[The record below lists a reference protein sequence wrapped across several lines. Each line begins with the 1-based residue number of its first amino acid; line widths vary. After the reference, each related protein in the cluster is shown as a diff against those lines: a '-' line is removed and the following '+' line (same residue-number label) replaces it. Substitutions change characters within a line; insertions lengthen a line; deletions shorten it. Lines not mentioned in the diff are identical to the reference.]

1 MAEIGIDKTSGA
13 PTNVRAVVG
22 AFSKP
27 EDKLKALK
35 QFFPDAEPTDGTML
49 GDGNFVYTDPQT
61 GLLTLY
67 NETDGGL
74 FNMGISAGDVAEFG
88 KEMAQTMGGMIGGT
102 IATVGGQTGPQVF
115 TPEEMV
121 TVPAAAA
128 MGSEMAGQ
136 LYDSTIDL
144 MLDKPIPRGSVVER
158 TIGAGENILG
168 EMVGGKAFQKLL
180 DGAGSVSKGLIQ
192 KVLGVTGERK
202 ELAKKSIQDAKEL
215 GVKIPTAGVATN
227 APIIQFIEKRLEQ
240 FPTGAGKFRD
250 TFDEF
255 KRTIVSATDEISQ
268 KYSKESG
275 VEGGEIGS
283 EIRKGINKAKFKFLA
298 DQTRLYDEAFDL
310 VGDQAKG
317 ELKNLKKLKTEL
329 LQKYNQNPKAFN
341 EYMGGSLKKIDDILS
356 QEGVMD
362 LKALRELRTAI
373 RLSTDGM
380 GMGSVGIT
388 KPQSRYM
395 TKIYDALT
403 EDIKGIVLASGGE
416 KAAKAMAKAD
426 AYTANRMQFDVV
438 PVINK
443 ILDMDTDL
451 KAYNFLVQGSKES
464 SDQLKRVL
472 RNLPENERN
481 FVKASMLNRLGYQK
495 PGGAKLESDFSVNSF
510 LTNFSKLSNS
520 AKDALFDKD
529 TKARQS
535 LDKIVDLLENFKSTQ
550 SYANVSKTGDMIATG
565 LAFVPLGYGGFMM
578 QSGDVISGG
587 LTMASGLI
595 PPHFASKLVTNEDFI
610 NWIADAAPKMG
621 RNPADIPFHLGRLM
635 EIFSGDES
643 MSAAALSYVQALAPS
658 IVGEAEASD
667 MESGV
672 LQEPQNPSEI
682 VEFARTIDDNTKQ
695 KIIDASGINKLQE
708 DMNIQ
713 NRLLNEM

>member
-1 MAEIGIDKTSGA
+1 MADIGIDKTTGA
-13 PTNVRAVVG
+13 PLNVRAVV
-22 AFSKP
+22 ASFNKP

-35 QFFPDAEPTDGTML
+35 QYFSDAEPTDGTML
-49 GDGNFVYTDPQT
+49 GEGNFVYTDPET

-74 FNMGISAGDVAEFG
+74 FDAGITAGDVLEFG
-88 KEMAQTMGGMIGGT
+88 KEIVQTGGGMIGGG
-102 IATVGGQTGPQVF
+102 IATVAGQAGPQMF
-115 TPEEMV
+115 TPEEMI
-121 TVPAAAA
+121 TVPAGAA
-128 MGSEMAGQ
+128 MGSELAGQ
-136 LYDSTIDL
+136 GYDIAMDL
-144 MLDKPIPRGSVVER
+144 MLDKPISRGTLPERVV
-158 TIGAGENILG
+158 GAGENIFG

-180 DGAGSVSKGLIQ
+180 DGAGSVSKGVIQ

-215 GVKIPTAGVATN
+215 GIKIPSAGVATN
-227 APIIQFIEKRLEQ
+227 SPIIQFIEKRLEQ

-250 TFDEF
+250 NFDEF
-255 KRTIVSATDEISQ
+255 KRTIVSATDDISQ

-275 VEGGEIGS
+275 IEGGEIGS
-283 EIRKGINKAKFKFLA
+283 EIRKGINKAKFKFLS
-298 DQTRLYDEAFDL
+298 DQTKLYDEAFDL
-310 VGDQAKG
+310 VGEGAKG
-317 ELKNLKKLKTEL
+317 ELKNLKILKDEL
-329 LQKYNQNPKAFN
+329 LVKFNQNPKAFG

-356 QEGVMD
+356 QEGAMD

-373 RLSTDGM
+373 RLSTDATGM
-380 GMGSVGIT
+380 GTVGIT

-395 TKIYDALT
+395 TKVYDALT
-403 EDIKGIVLASGGE
+403 EDIKGIVLANGGE

-426 AYTANRMQFDVV
+426 AYTANRMKFDVV

-529 TKARQS
+529 TQARQS
-535 LDKIVDLLENFKSTQ
+535 LDKILDLLENFKSTQ
-550 SYANVSKTGDMIATG
+550 SYANVSRTGDMIATG

-578 QSGDVISGG
+578 QSGDVVSGG

-595 PPHFASKLVTNEDFI
+595 PPHFASKLVTNENFI

-658 IVGEAEASD
+658 IVGEAEASS
-667 MESGV
+667 MKSGI
-672 LQEPQNPSEI
+672 LQEPQTPSEI
-682 VEFARTIDDNTKQ
+682 VQFAKELNPATKE
-695 KIIDASGINKLQE
+695 KIRNMNLINLSPVPEKAL
-708 DMNIQ
+708 
-713 NRLLNEM
+713 

>member
-1 MAEIGIDKTSGA
+1 MAEIGIDKTTGA
-13 PTNVRAVVG
+13 PLNVRAVV
-22 AFSKP
+22 ASFSKP

-35 QFFPDAEPTDGTML
+35 QYFPDAEPTDGTML
-49 GDGNFVYTDPQT
+49 GEGNFVYTDPET

-74 FNMGISAGDVAEFG
+74 FDAGITAGDVLEFG
-88 KEMAQTMGGMIGGT
+88 KEIVQTAGGMIGGG
-102 IATVGGQTGPQVF
+102 IATVAGQAGPQMF
-115 TPEEMV
+115 TPEEMI
-121 TVPAAAA
+121 TVPAGAA
-128 MGSEMAGQ
+128 MGSELAGQ
-136 LYDSTIDL
+136 GYDIAMDL
-144 MLDKPIPRGSVVER
+144 MLDKPISRGTLPERVV
-158 TIGAGENILG
+158 GAGENVFG
-168 EMVGGKAFQKLL
+168 EMVAGKAFQKLL
-180 DGAGSVSKGLIQ
+180 DGAGSVSKGVIQ

-202 ELAKKSIQDAKEL
+202 ELAKKSIQDAQEL

-227 APIIQFIEKRLEQ
+227 SPIIQFIEKRLEQ

-255 KRTIVSATDEISQ
+255 KRNIVSATDEISQ

-275 VEGGEIGS
+275 IEGGEIGS

-298 DQTRLYDEAFDL
+298 DQTKLYDEAFDL
-310 VGDQAKG
+310 VGDGAKG
-317 ELKNLKKLKTEL
+317 ELKNLKKLKADL
-329 LQKYNQNPKAFN
+329 LVKYNQNPKAFG
-341 EYMGGSLKKIDDILS
+341 EYMGGSLKKIEDILS

-373 RLSTDGM
+373 RLSTDATGI
-380 GMGSVGIT
+380 GTVGIT

-395 TKIYDALT
+395 TKVYEALT
-403 EDIKGIVLASGGE
+403 DDIKGIVLASGGE

-426 AYTANRMQFDVV
+426 AYTANRMKLDVV

-535 LDKIVDLLENFKSTQ
+535 LDKIVDLLENFKSAQ
-550 SYANVSKTGDMIATG
+550 SYANVSKTGDMIATAM
-565 LAFVPLGYGGFMM
+565 AFVPLGYGGFMV
-578 QSGDVISGG
+578 QGGDLISGG

-595 PPHFASKLVTNEDFI
+595 PPHYMSKLVTNEKFI
-610 NWIADAAPKMG
+610 NWIADASPKMG

-643 MSAAALSYVQALAPS
+643 MSAAALSYVNALVPS
-658 IVGEAEASD
+658 IVGSAEASN
-667 MESGV
+667 MTEGV
-672 LQEPQNPSEI
+672 LQEPQTPSEI
-682 VEFARTIDDNTKQ
+682 VQFAKELNPATKE
-695 KIIDASGINKLQE
+695 KIRNMNLINLSPVPEKAL
-708 DMNIQ
+708 
-713 NRLLNEM
+713 

>member
-1 MAEIGIDKTSGA
+1 MAVIGIDKTTGA
-13 PTNVRAVVG
+13 PLNVRAIV
-22 AFSKP
+22 ASFNKP

-35 QFFPDAEPTDGTML
+35 QYFPDAEPTDGTML
-49 GDGNFVYTDPQT
+49 GEGNFVYTDPET

-74 FNMGISAGDVAEFG
+74 FDAGITAGDVLEFG
-88 KEMAQTMGGMIGGT
+88 KEIVQTGGGMIGGG
-102 IATVGGQTGPQVF
+102 IATVAGQAGPQMF
-115 TPEEMV
+115 TPEEMI
-121 TVPAAAA
+121 TVPAGAA
-128 MGSEMAGQ
+128 MGSELAGQ
-136 LYDSTIDL
+136 GYDIAMDL
-144 MLDKPIPRGSVVER
+144 MLDKPISRGTLPER
-158 TIGAGENILG
+158 TIGSAENIMG
-168 EMVGGKAFQKLL
+168 EMVAGKAFQKLL
-180 DGAGSVSKGLIQ
+180 DGAGSVSKGVIQ

-202 ELAKKSIQDAKEL
+202 ELAKKSIQDAQEL

-227 APIIQFIEKRLEQ
+227 SPIIQFIEKRLEQ

-255 KRTIVSATDEISQ
+255 KRNIVSATDEISQ

-275 VEGGEIGS
+275 IEGGEIGS
-283 EIRKGINKAKFKFLA
+283 EIKKGINKAKFKFLA
-298 DQTRLYDEAFDL
+298 DQTKLYDEAFDL
-310 VGDQAKG
+310 VGDGAKG
-317 ELKNLKKLKTEL
+317 ELKNLKKLKADL
-329 LQKYNQNPKAFN
+329 LVKYNQNPKAFG
-341 EYMGGSLKKIDDILS
+341 EYMGGSLKKIEDILS

-373 RLSTDGM
+373 RLSTDATGI
-380 GMGSVGIT
+380 GTVGIT

-395 TKIYDALT
+395 TKVYEALT
-403 EDIKGIVLASGGE
+403 DDIKGIVLASGGE

-426 AYTANRMQFDVV
+426 AYTANRMKLDVV

-481 FVKASMLNRLGYQK
+481 FVKASMINRLGYQK

-535 LDKIVDLLENFKSTQ
+535 LDKIVDLLENFKSAQ
-550 SYANVSKTGDMIATG
+550 SYANVSKTGDMIATAM
-565 LAFVPLGYGGFMM
+565 AFVPLGYGGFMV
-578 QSGDVISGG
+578 QGGDLISGG

-595 PPHFASKLVTNEDFI
+595 PPHYMSKLVTNEKFI

-643 MSAAALSYVQALAPS
+643 MSAAALSYVNALVPS
-658 IVGEAEASD
+658 IVGSAEASN
-667 MESGV
+667 MTEGV
-672 LQEPQNPSEI
+672 LQEPQTPSEI
-682 VEFARTIDDNTKQ
+682 VQFAKELNPATKE
-695 KIIDASGINKLQE
+695 KIRNMNLINLSPVPEKAL
-708 DMNIQ
+708 
-713 NRLLNEM
+713 

>member
-1 MAEIGIDKTSGA
+1 MAEIGIDKTTGA
-13 PTNVRAVVG
+13 PLNVRAVV
-22 AFSKP
+22 ASFSKP

-35 QFFPDAEPTDGTML
+35 QYFPDAEPTDGTML
-49 GDGNFVYTDPQT
+49 GEGNFVYTDPET

-74 FNMGISAGDVAEFG
+74 FDAGITAGDVLEFG
-88 KEMAQTMGGMIGGT
+88 KEIVQTAGGMIGGG
-102 IATVGGQTGPQVF
+102 IATVAGQAGPQMF
-115 TPEEMV
+115 TPEEMI
-121 TVPAAAA
+121 TVPAGAA
-128 MGSEMAGQ
+128 MGSELAGQ
-136 LYDSTIDL
+136 GYDIAMDL
-144 MLDKPIPRGSVVER
+144 MLDKPISRGTLSERVV
-158 TIGAGENILG
+158 GAGENVFG
-168 EMVGGKAFQKLL
+168 EMVAGKAFQKLL
-180 DGAGSVSKGLIQ
+180 DGAGSVSKGVIQ

-202 ELAKKSIQDAKEL
+202 ELAKKSIQDAQEL

-255 KRTIVSATDEISQ
+255 KRNIVSATDEISQ

-275 VEGGEIGS
+275 IEGGEIGS

-298 DQTRLYDEAFDL
+298 DQTKLYDEAFDL
-310 VGDQAKG
+310 VGDGAKG
-317 ELKNLKKLKTEL
+317 ELKNLKKLKADL
-329 LQKYNQNPKAFN
+329 LVKYNQNPKAFG
-341 EYMGGSLKKIDDILS
+341 EYMDGSLKKIEDILS

-373 RLSTDGM
+373 RLSTDATGI
-380 GMGSVGIT
+380 GTVGIT

-395 TKIYDALT
+395 TKVYDALT
-403 EDIKGIVLASGGE
+403 DDIKGIVLASGGE

-426 AYTANRMQFDVV
+426 AYTANRMKLDVV

-535 LDKIVDLLENFKSTQ
+535 LDKIVDLLENFKSAQ
-550 SYANVSKTGDMIATG
+550 SYANVSKTGDMIATAM
-565 LAFVPLGYGGFMM
+565 AFVPLGYGGFMV
-578 QSGDVISGG
+578 QGGDLISGG

-595 PPHFASKLVTNEDFI
+595 PPHYMSKLVTNEKFI
-610 NWIADAAPKMG
+610 NWIADASPKMG

-643 MSAAALSYVQALAPS
+643 MSAAALSYVNALVPS
-658 IVGEAEASD
+658 IVGSAEASN
-667 MESGV
+667 MTEGV
-672 LQEPQNPSEI
+672 LQEPQTPSEI
-682 VEFARTIDDNTKQ
+682 VQFAKELNPATKE
-695 KIIDASGINKLQE
+695 KIRNMNLINLSPVPEKAL
-708 DMNIQ
+708 
-713 NRLLNEM
+713 

>member
-1 MAEIGIDKTSGA
+1 MADIGIDKTTGA
-13 PTNVRAVVG
+13 PLNVRAVV
-22 AFSKP
+22 ASFNKP

-35 QFFPDAEPTDGTML
+35 QYFPDAEPTDGTML
-49 GDGNFVYTDPQT
+49 GEGNFVYTDPET

-74 FNMGISAGDVAEFG
+74 FDAGISAGDVLEFG
-88 KEMAQTMGGMIGGT
+88 KEIVQTAGGMIGGG
-102 IATVGGQTGPQVF
+102 IATVAGQAGPQMF
-115 TPEEMV
+115 TPEEMI
-121 TVPAAAA
+121 TVPAGAA
-128 MGSEMAGQ
+128 MGSELAGQ
-136 LYDSTIDL
+136 GYDIAMDL
-144 MLDKPIPRGSVVER
+144 MLDKPISRGTLPERVV
-158 TIGAGENILG
+158 GAGENVFG
-168 EMVGGKAFQKLL
+168 EMVAGKAFQKLL
-180 DGAGSVSKGLIQ
+180 DGAGSVSKGVIQ

-202 ELAKKSIQDAKEL
+202 ELAKKSIQDAQEL

-255 KRTIVSATDEISQ
+255 KRNIVSATDEISQ
-268 KYSKESG
+268 KYSKDSG
-275 VEGGEIGS
+275 IEGGEIGS
-283 EIRKGINKAKFKFLA
+283 EIKKGINKAKFKFLA
-298 DQTRLYDEAFDL
+298 DQTKLYDEAFDL
-310 VGDQAKG
+310 VGDGAKG
-317 ELKNLKKLKTEL
+317 ELKNLKKLKADL
-329 LQKYNQNPKAFN
+329 LVKYNQNPKAFG
-341 EYMGGSLKKIDDILS
+341 EYMGGSLKKIEDILS

-373 RLSTDGM
+373 RLSTDATGI
-380 GMGSVGIT
+380 GTVGIT

-395 TKIYDALT
+395 TKVYDALT
-403 EDIKGIVLASGGE
+403 DDIKGIVLASGGE

-426 AYTANRMQFDVV
+426 AYTANRMKFDVV

-520 AKDALFDKD
+520 SKDALFDKD

-535 LDKIVDLLENFKSTQ
+535 LDKIVDLLENFKSAQ
-550 SYANVSKTGDMIATG
+550 SYANVSKTGDMIATAM
-565 LAFVPLGYGGFMM
+565 AFIPLGYGGFMV
-578 QSGDVISGG
+578 QGGDLISGG

-595 PPHFASKLVTNEDFI
+595 PPHYMSKLVTNEKFI
-610 NWIADAAPKMG
+610 NWIADASPKMG

-643 MSAAALSYVQALAPS
+643 MSAAALSYVNALVPS
-658 IVGEAEASD
+658 IVGSAEASN
-667 MESGV
+667 MTEGV
-672 LQEPQNPSEI
+672 LQEPQTPSEI
-682 VEFARTIDDNTKQ
+682 VQFAKELNPATKE
-695 KIIDASGINKLQE
+695 KIRNMNLINLSPVPEKAL
-708 DMNIQ
+708 
-713 NRLLNEM
+713 